1 MNLSAAPTMFQ
12 PLMACFLLS
21 AATGLSLRRFLL
33 PYFPGGD
40 AAEKRAPVT
49 MVASAIFLAAVAFTV
64 SDQKL
69 WAIPIVL
76 TFSLW
81 LALVFDDSKPATTI
95 AISVVSFAMY
105 LCLRSIH

>member
-1 MNLSAAPTMFQ
+1 MFQ
-12 PLMACFLLS
+12 PLVTCLLLS

-40 AAEKRAPVT
+40 AAEQRSPVT

-81 LALVFDDSKPATTI
+81 LASVFDDSKPNMTI
-95 AISVVSFAMY
+95 AISVVSLTLYMG
-105 LCLRSIH
+105 LRSIH